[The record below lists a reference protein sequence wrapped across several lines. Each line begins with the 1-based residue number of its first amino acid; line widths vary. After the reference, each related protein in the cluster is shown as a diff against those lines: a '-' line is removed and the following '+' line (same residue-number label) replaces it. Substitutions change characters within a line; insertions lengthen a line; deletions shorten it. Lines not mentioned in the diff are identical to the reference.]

1 MKIHIPK
8 EIQEK
13 IGNTVF
19 PDEVINNIARQV
31 SKQY

>member
-13 IGNTVF
+13 IDKTVF
-19 PDEVINNIARQV
+19 PEEVINNIARQV